1 MMDPDFARNY
11 LRCSIR
17 ATMRATI
24 TTPAMVVEPDISQRI
39 ARLTPLGDM
48 LVRLDALTRPVIPH
62 ASEPS
67 AALGRTLAQDIV
79 VEAAIPAATRALR
92 DGWAVASDLT
102 ADAGGYA
109 PAPLPSALRVD
120 VGDLLPPG
128 TDAVA
133 PLDAVTIRGDL
144 AQALAPVAPGE
155 GVLSAGGDAADGAAL
170 MRMGRRLDR
179 LHVALLAAAGVT
191 AVHVRV
197 PRLRLV
203 RARPQADAMIDAAIA
218 CIAAAATGMG
228 GDVVTGEEL
237 ADALADMDADAIV
250 VVGGTGCGRNDT
262 TVRTLASVG
271 EVHAHGIAFLPGETT
286 AFATVRGRP
295 VLALPGRLDAAL
307 AAWHVLG
314 EAMLVRLAA
323 SLEPARLRTS
333 KLTHKVA
340 SPIGFSELVP
350 VRCQDFSATPIAS
363 GYVPLSAL
371 AQANG
376 WIFVAPD
383 SEGYPAETE
392 VVVRPWP

>member
-1 MMDPDFARNY
+1 
-11 LRCSIR
+11 
-17 ATMRATI
+17 
-24 TTPAMVVEPDISQRI
+24 MVVEPDISQRI
-39 ARLTPLGDM
+39 ARLTPLGDV

-62 ASEPS
+62 ASELP
-67 AALGRTLAQDIV
+67 AALGRTLAQDVV
-79 VEAAIPAATRALR
+79 VEAAIPAAARALR
-92 DGWAVASDLT
+92 DGWAVASELT

-120 VGDLLPPG
+120 VGDLLPPR

-133 PLDAVTIRGDL
+133 PLDAVTIRGGL

-155 GVLSAGGDAADGAAL
+155 GVLPAGGDAAGGAPL

-191 AVHVRV
+191 AVHIRV

-203 RARPQADAMIDAAIA
+203 AASSESDVVIDAALA
-218 CIAAAATGMG
+218 CITDAIGAMG
-228 GDVVTGEEL
+228 GVAVSGGRNDVAG
-237 ADALADMDADAIV
+237 ALADTAADAIV
-250 VVGGTGCGRNDT
+250 VVGGTGSGRNDT
-262 TVRTLASVG
+262 TVRALASAG

-307 AAWHVLG
+307 AAWHILG
-314 EAMLVRLAA
+314 QVMLARLAA
-323 SLEPARLRTS
+323 SLEPLRLRTA

-350 VRCQDFSATPIAS
+350 VRCEDFSATPIAS

-376 WIFVAPD
+376 WIFIAPD